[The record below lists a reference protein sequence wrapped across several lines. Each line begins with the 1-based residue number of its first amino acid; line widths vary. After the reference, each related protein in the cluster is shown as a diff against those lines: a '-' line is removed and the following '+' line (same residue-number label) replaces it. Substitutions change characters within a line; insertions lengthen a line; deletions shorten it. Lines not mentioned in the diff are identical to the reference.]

1 MLRSIGDR
9 GGEGRAGGVLVTAWR
24 EAVVSGGDSRS
35 RRVSGVGERVGSGF
49 EGVILGPGGF
59 RG

>member
-35 RRVSGVGERVGSGF
+35 RRVSGVGGKGRFRV
-49 EGVILGPGGF
+49 
-59 RG
+59 